1 VQFQTLSNT
10 DIPLQETWRNYAL
23 VNVSGIFGPM
33 LAGHMAD
40 YKFLG
45 RKYTMV
51 IGALITSEFYFI
63 LVLSSTVLNAN
74 SDG

>member
-1 VQFQTLSNT
+1 VQFQILSNT
-10 DIPLQETWRNYAL
+10 DVLLQETWRNYAL

-51 IGALITSEFYFI
+51 IGALVTSEFFV
-63 LVLSSTVLNAN
+63 LLSSFMVFLTN
-74 SDG
+74 SDN